1 VRGDDVSESKTCARC
16 RVILPLDS
24 FPPGKKWD
32 DGLYPYCRPCKRAYA
47 AQWREENREK
57 LRAAERRR
65 YAENPELRESIK
77 ERVKARYAQNPEP
90 VKRQATAWALAN
102 PERRRQIAL
111 ESDRRRYAADPEPKR
126 EAWRRRHAKKMSVAV
141 VPFTPSQLKAKVAY
155 WGDRCWICGGG
166 YEAIDHVKPLNK
178 GGLHV
183 LANLRPVCTPCNTRK
198 RDQWPYQ
205 PKEAI

>member
-1 VRGDDVSESKTCARC
+1 VSESKTCSRC
-16 RVILPLDS
+16 REALPLDS
-24 FPPGKKWD
+24 FPLGKQWS
-32 DGLYPYCRPCKRAYA
+32 DGLYPYCRPCKRAVQA
-47 AQWREENREK
+47 EWREANREK
-57 LRAAERRR
+57 LRESGKRYYEQSSERRE
-65 YAENPELRESIK
+65 A
-77 ERVKARYAQNPEP
+77 VKARALAAYARDPEA
-90 VKRQATAWALAN
+90 RIRYARAWALAN
-102 PERRRQIAL
+102 PARRQQIRL
-111 ESDRRRYAADPEPKR
+111 ESQRRRYAADPEPQR
-126 EAWRRRHAKKMSVAV
+126 EAWRRRHAKKKSVAV

-155 WGDRCWICGGG
+155 WGSRCWICGGG